1 MDLDC
6 DPLTAHA
13 PSVVTGV
20 QHCIVIHHSSSS
32 LSSSPANFSGR
43 LLPLLLL
50 LKGFFGGQN
59 GPRPRPVRHIKCPT
73 AQLFRPCAAAGGATI
88 LTVIVVRRR
97 RGFLFAVHRRRVGA
111 MALRR
116 RARQRIEPATAAAAA
131 TPHPLVL
138 NVKLLSE
145 LAKNIIYLIVN
156 GCGGRWGRPASLLDN
171 RRPDL
176 LLFLISGFIIV
187 IVILV
192 LGQMT
197 VAEVASAPAGG
208 GLGFGGGQE
217 AVVEFADDPI
227 EDVQTAA
234 YVIAETQRT
243 KIIERIYLNLYPKTL
258 FLARLVLIFCHLF
271 MRAKPQYCL

>member
-1 MDLDC
+1 MTASRGRMDLDC

-13 PSVVTGV
+13 TSIVTRV
-20 QHCIVIHHSSSS
+20 QHCIVIRHSCSNLS
-32 LSSSPANFSGR
+32 SSSPAVFSGR

-50 LKGFFGGQN
+50 LKGLFGGQN
-59 GPRPRPVRHIKCPT
+59 GPRPRPVRHIECPT

-88 LTVIVVRRR
+88 LTVIVVCRR
-97 RGFLFAVHRRRVGA
+97 RGFLLAVHRRRVGA

-116 RARQRIEPATAAAAA
+116 RVRQRIEPATGAAATA

-138 NVKLLSE
+138 YVQLLSE
-145 LAKNIIYLIVN
+145 LAKNVIYLIVN
-156 GCGGRWGRPASLLDN
+156 RCGGRGRRPAGLLNN

-176 LLFLISGFIIV
+176 FLFLISGFIIV

-197 VAEVASAPAGG
+197 AAEVASAPAGG

-227 EDVQTAA
+227 EDV
-234 YVIAETQRT
+234 
-243 KIIERIYLNLYPKTL
+243 
-258 FLARLVLIFCHLF
+258 
-271 MRAKPQYCL
+271 

>member
-1 MDLDC
+1 MWMTASHRMDLDC

-13 PSVVTGV
+13 PSVVTCV
-20 QHCIVIHHSSSS
+20 QHCIVIRHSCSS
-32 LSSSPANFSGR
+32 LSSSPAIFSGR
-43 LLPLLLL
+43 LLLVL

-73 AQLFRPCAAAGGATI
+73 AQLFRPCAAGGGAT
-88 LTVIVVRRR
+88 LLMVIVVRRR

-138 NVKLLSE
+138 DVKLLSE
-145 LAKNIIYLIVN
+145 LAKNVIYLIVN
-156 GCGGRWGRPASLLDN
+156 GCGGWWGRPTGLLN
-171 RRPDL
+171 NCRPDL
-176 LLFLISGFIIV
+176 FLFFISGFIIV
-187 IVILV
+187 VVILV

-197 VAEVASAPAGG
+197 AAEFATAPAGG

-217 AVVEFADDPI
+217 AVVEFADDTI
-227 EDVQTAA
+227 EDVQTAS
-234 YVIAETQRT
+234 YVIAETKRA
-243 KIIERIYLNLYPKTL
+243 KII
-258 FLARLVLIFCHLF
+258 
-271 MRAKPQYCL
+271 